1 MCCRE
6 KDDITP
12 CTDCRHF
19 FEELRFGVEDTL
31 SLFASI
37 IRRTKSEQRRRLQA
51 SPHHCIDTKVRALS
65 TIQFN
70 LASAVGEVHR
80 HAGLVAAAW
89 GNSNSERFE
98 AGFLQR
104 TLHESLEGLLKTMQ
118 TVIQSKSSVPSNSQ
132 HATQQDR
139 LPGSQSPLS
148 KAVNTEFSR
157 KQHFSSKLG
166 DGRPANL
173 PFLKNS
179 KSNIQD
185 GIDDIWQLVYLLEC
199 EGSRASSSAKSIL
212 AANTKPGKWKRRWI
226 LYSMLASAVGVLS
239 YYTIRNS
246 RLCGSDNLENMMQNI
261 FSAISRFWN
270 THAAIPLKEIR
281 AELSIAFEQS
291 KDVVGVQ
298 QLESSKASLDR
309 MLTQY
314 TAQATKPGYSAA
326 LYRAYRAV
334 GGGSSDEGSSEQP
347 DPFALVTARV
357 EEELK
362 SPLQNMLGGDL
373 MQLLLI
379 QTQVMKVDM
388 ESALMQMDQ
397 IMRANRL
404 NFSLMACMPA
414 VLVGSSFFSIAS
426 TSIGT
431 RNYRT
436 RTQSREDMRMLLG
449 EAERAL
455 AELTYS
461 RNKSFASGML
471 LYALNTLFQS
481 VQKHR
486 NCFSP
491 AEWRAVRLDIM
502 TMSDNEVP
510 VESKLNAVARLA
522 RVKAFVPEPHR
533 VPQI

>member
-1 MCCRE
+1 
-6 KDDITP
+6 
-12 CTDCRHF
+12 
-19 FEELRFGVEDTL
+19 
-31 SLFASI
+31 
-37 IRRTKSEQRRRLQA
+37 
-51 SPHHCIDTKVRALS
+51 
-65 TIQFN
+65 
-70 LASAVGEVHR
+70 
-80 HAGLVAAAW
+80 
-89 GNSNSERFE
+89 
-98 AGFLQR
+98 
-104 TLHESLEGLLKTMQ
+104 
-118 TVIQSKSSVPSNSQ
+118 
-132 HATQQDR
+132 
-139 LPGSQSPLS
+139 
-148 KAVNTEFSR
+148 
-157 KQHFSSKLG
+157 
-166 DGRPANL
+166 
-173 PFLKNS
+173 
-179 KSNIQD
+179 
-185 GIDDIWQLVYLLEC
+185 
-199 EGSRASSSAKSIL
+199 
-212 AANTKPGKWKRRWI
+212 
-226 LYSMLASAVGVLS
+226 
-239 YYTIRNS
+239 
-246 RLCGSDNLENMMQNI
+246 
-261 FSAISRFWN
+261 
-270 THAAIPLKEIR
+270 
-281 AELSIAFEQS
+281 
-291 KDVVGVQ
+291 
-298 QLESSKASLDR
+298 
-309 MLTQY
+309 
-314 TAQATKPGYSAA
+314 
-326 LYRAYRAV
+326 
-334 GGGSSDEGSSEQP
+334 
-347 DPFALVTARV
+347 
-357 EEELK
+357 
-362 SPLQNMLGGDL
+362 

-426 TSIGT
+426 TSIGNMRTMDSFSSFKTFSQTLGT

-455 AELTYS
+455 TELTYS